1 MENREARDG
10 LCIVGGKEGGRVV
23 TWIVMPLGI
32 PVVKSPRVTSV
43 GLSGISE

>member
-1 MENREARDG
+1 MYG
-10 LCIVGGKEGGRVV
+10 GGKEGGQVV

-32 PVVKSPRVTSV
+32 CVAKSPRVTSV